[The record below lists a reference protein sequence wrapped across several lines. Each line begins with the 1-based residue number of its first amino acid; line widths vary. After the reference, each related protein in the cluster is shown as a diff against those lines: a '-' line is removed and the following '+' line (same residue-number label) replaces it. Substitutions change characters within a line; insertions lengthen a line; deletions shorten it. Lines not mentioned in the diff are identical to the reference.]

1 VTDFP
6 EIGHLRADLAEELLR
21 FWPVSSYL
29 IVVRAD
35 LTPLQI
41 VRVLHASRD
50 VRTLLSE

>member
-1 VTDFP
+1 MPRFLLT
-6 EIGHLRADLAEELLR
+6 RAAAADLEE
-21 FWPVSSYL
+21 
-29 IVVRAD
+29 IDRAD